1 MAQGRSGLNCLPK
14 MSLGMVSPTIPGRLI
29 AFTMVGFKPS
39 VLDEFDATANIS
51 PGLRPQVGE
60 IHLPRARQRQAGRPV
75 TDNYPGRSTGVIA
88 AG

>member
-1 MAQGRSGLNCLPK
+1 
-14 MSLGMVSPTIPGRLI
+14 VSPTIPGRLI

-60 IHLPRARQRQAGRPV
+60 M
-75 TDNYPGRSTGVIA
+75 
-88 AG
+88 